1 MSLSERATP
10 LSQSHKRIHFLMAP
24 IVDRNGDEWSP
35 SHQSNQKCIF
45 HISVIELCTS
55 CKLMRSSPLQLWQES
70 TNNYLPIFPYVAIN
84 LNHWQA
90 TAAPPR
96 HRFSCSSP
104 SPQPFPPC
112 APSCLSLSLLE
123 CLLVKAERNWQPIDV
138 REPVGGSGLTWVR
151 QAIKALQLLRGWEA
165 SRWLSPEILRAG
177 TRRVLGA
184 WEKCQR
190 GIWFQAENEKAGP
203 VLMLFV
209 LCLTENEWG
218 TWQESEFEWQE
229 EEYR

>member
-1 MSLSERATP
+1 
-10 LSQSHKRIHFLMAP
+10 MAP
-24 IVDRNGDEWSP
+24 IEDRNGDEWSP

-90 TAAPPR
+90 TAAPPH
-96 HRFSCSSP
+96 HRFSYFLFCSPP

-112 APSCLSLSLLE
+112 APSRLSLLE

-138 REPVGGSGLTWVR
+138 REPVGGSGPTWAR

-165 SRWLSPEILRAG
+165 SRWLSPEISHAG
-177 TRRVLGA
+177 TRRALGA

-190 GIWFQAENEKAGP
+190 GIWFKVENEEAGP
-203 VLMLFV
+203 ALMLFV
-209 LCLTENEWG
+209 LCRTEKEWG
-218 TWQESEFEWQE
+218 T
-229 EEYR
+229 